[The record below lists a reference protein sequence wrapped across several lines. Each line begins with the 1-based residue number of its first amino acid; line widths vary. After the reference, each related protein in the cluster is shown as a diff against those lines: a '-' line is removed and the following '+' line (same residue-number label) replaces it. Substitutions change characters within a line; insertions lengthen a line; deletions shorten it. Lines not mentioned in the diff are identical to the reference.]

1 MEMKEGQMWG
11 WSVSFMY
18 ITIWNIENWTGV
30 TSKTELYVYL
40 PIIIRKEQL
49 INQSFH

>member
-18 ITIWNIENWTGV
+18 IAIWNIENWTGV
-30 TSKTELYVYL
+30 PSKTELHVYL
-40 PIIIRKEQL
+40 LIIIRKGQL